1 MKLRLRIRHN
11 MQPSDHSI
19 GWKKGR
25 PIVRLTKV
33 QIEMAEMLG
42 IPPNIYA
49 KHYAQLKLGRGSMIE
64 HKFAVWALGFA
75 MGIMT
80 IIGADK
86 IIERDI
92 LPQHAEAV
100 RADEL
105 ISIYKRGVK
114 DALKTNP
121 VSFELEQTCLEVWA
135 SKQPV
140 ETQ

>member
-1 MKLRLRIRHN
+1 
-11 MQPSDHSI
+11 
-19 GWKKGR
+19 
-25 PIVRLTKV
+25 
-33 QIEMAEMLG
+33 
-42 IPPNIYA
+42 
-49 KHYAQLKLGRGSMIE
+49 MIE

-121 VSFELEQTCLEVWA
+121 VSFELDQTCLEVW
-135 SKQPV
+135 SNKQPV

>member
-1 MKLRLRIRHN
+1 
-11 MQPSDHSI
+11 
-19 GWKKGR
+19 
-25 PIVRLTKV
+25 
-33 QIEMAEMLG
+33 
-42 IPPNIYA
+42 
-49 KHYAQLKLGRGSMIE
+49 MIE
-64 HKFAVWALGFA
+64 HKFAVWVLGFA

-135 SKQPV
+135 NKQPV